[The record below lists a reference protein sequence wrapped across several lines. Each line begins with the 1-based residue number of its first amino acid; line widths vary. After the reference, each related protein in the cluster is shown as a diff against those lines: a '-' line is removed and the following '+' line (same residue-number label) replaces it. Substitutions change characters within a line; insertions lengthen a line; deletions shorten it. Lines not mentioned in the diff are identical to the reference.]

1 METALRQRQSQKMSL
16 APQMREGLKL
26 LALNLPELRQE
37 LFAEMARNPVIEGV
51 ESTLEAST
59 VSEKE
64 RESEAADA
72 VSDYPADDYDAAEAY
87 DTTRADADAVE
98 RRQRFFDSQVREET
112 LAQHLLAQLAASDI
126 ADEDRPLAEILI
138 GELDDDGRF
147 VGSVPD
153 IAMVAG
159 ETESKVRAVLARI
172 REFDPPG
179 CGAATLRE
187 CLEAQLDAIADPA
200 LRARVAAL
208 LGDLEGVAAGRVG
221 DAAAVKA
228 LRSLDPR
235 PGRAYR
241 RDTRGPEYVNP
252 EVHAVRCG
260 DGWVARVDARSLP
273 EIRISAKYVT
283 MLEDPSVAADVKAY
297 IRERIAAARNVVEAV
312 ARRRE
317 TIERIAQEIFD
328 RQPGF
333 FTGGLKALKPLTMQ
347 AVADAAGVHV
357 ATVSRTVNGKYA
369 STPRGTVE
377 LRRFFVQGVA
387 TATGETVARE
397 GVLDR
402 LRAIVA
408 AEDAAK
414 PLSDGRLAARLAQ
427 EGFSVARRTV
437 AKYRGL
443 AGIPDVA
450 ARQKERKGKQ
460 R

>member
-72 VSDYPADDYDAAEAY
+72 VSDYPADDYDASEAY

-112 LAQHLLAQLAASDI
+112 LAQHLLAQLAASDV

-138 GELDDDGRF
+138 GELNDDGRF

-153 IAMVAG
+153 IAMVTG
-159 ETESKVRAVLARI
+159 ETEEKVRAVLARI

-179 CGAATLRE
+179 CGATTLRE

-377 LRRFFVQGVA
+377 LRRFFAQGVA

-397 GVLDR
+397 DVLDR

>member
-1 METALRQRQSQKMSL
+1 M
-16 APQMREGLKL
+16 
-26 LALNLPELRQE
+26 
-37 LFAEMARNPVIEGV
+37 
-51 ESTLEAST
+51 
-59 VSEKE
+59 
-64 RESEAADA
+64 
-72 VSDYPADDYDAAEAY
+72 
-87 DTTRADADAVE
+87 
-98 RRQRFFDSQVREET
+98 
-112 LAQHLLAQLAASDI
+112 
-126 ADEDRPLAEILI
+126 
-138 GELDDDGRF
+138 
-147 VGSVPD
+147 
-153 IAMVAG
+153 
-159 ETESKVRAVLARI
+159 
-172 REFDPPG
+172 
-179 CGAATLRE
+179 
-187 CLEAQLDAIADPA
+187 
-200 LRARVAAL
+200 
-208 LGDLEGVAAGRVG
+208 
-221 DAAAVKA
+221 
-228 LRSLDPR
+228 
-235 PGRAYR
+235 
-241 RDTRGPEYVNP
+241 NP

-333 FTGGLKALKPLTMQ
+333 FAGGLKALKPLTMQ